1 MYARTLLLTLIGL
14 AFYSAMTFADS
25 SGDFRDQNINQ
36 LRDLVLEKV
45 NNVEDLTRTQQNLLL
60 EIEEAATGPAS
71 VKVKLLRGEIDSL
84 SYSVD
89 LLPVSGPGISISMQ
103 DAIRN
108 PGEPLP
114 PGAVPDDLIVH
125 EQDVLAAI
133 NAMWRGGAEAVTVMG
148 VRVGPTTTVLCV
160 GNTLLIE
167 NQVFSPPFVIKG
179 IGDQT
184 RLLNAIRNE
193 EGLRLYR
200 QYVQLYKLG
209 YQVTKEA
216 TIDAPAYTGSVDV
229 IRSKITR

>member
-84 SYSVD
+84 SNSVD

-148 VRVGPTTTVLCV
+148 VRVAQLQLFYVWE
-160 GNTLLIE
+160 I
-167 NQVFSPPFVIKG
+167 
-179 IGDQT
+179 
-184 RLLNAIRNE
+184 
-193 EGLRLYR
+193 LY
-200 QYVQLYKLG
+200 
-209 YQVTKEA
+209 
-216 TIDAPAYTGSVDV
+216 
-229 IRSKITR
+229 